1 MSRPEEVTIRR
12 DVIETLVTEAKR
24 KIRTNGGPGKSEPL
38 VAALDAAVR
47 ALAGADLRAELE
59 TALPVPVAPEEDL

>member
-12 DVIETLVTEAKR
+12 AVVETLIEEAKR

-38 VAALDAAVR
+38 VAALVAAAR
-47 ALAGADLRAELE
+47 ALAEADIIAELE
-59 TALPVPVAPEEDL
+59 TALSVPVAPEEEP